1 MSIPLT
7 LPDPTDM
14 ASRLTRILPRFAQI
28 NWVQQ
33 TTSTNTDL
41 VEQARDP
48 QGQILRPWLRGAHY
62 QSQGQGRGGKPWDN
76 TPGTQLMFSCAFDV
90 FLPSR
95 QLPTLSPAMGVA
107 ACQAL
112 RGLLPNWHAEHLSLK
127 WPNDLMWGHAKMAG
141 ILTEV
146 TRASASRLSPDHF
159 VVVVGIGINLNRGVE
174 LSQKLQRSIADWQ
187 QICATVPQA
196 SKYGADQLV
205 AVIAHR
211 WQQQLN
217 QVTNS
222 GFEQLVDDFHAVDY
236 LYRMPINILNEG
248 MITQSGIAAGINAQ
262 GQLQIRSGTHTQAIS
277 VGEVSVRPQ
286 QDYARSD
293 DDATPTR
300 QG

>member
-76 TPGTQLMFSCAFDV
+76 TPGIQLMFSCAFDV

-112 RGLLPNWHAEHLSLK
+112 RGLLPDWHAEHLSLK
-127 WPNDLMWGHAKMAG
+127 WPNDLMWGHRSEEHTSELQSRGHLVCRLLLEKKKKTGSTWCSEGHIAK
-141 ILTEV
+141 
-146 TRASASRLSPDHF
+146 
-159 VVVVGIGINLNRGVE
+159 GIGDKGG
-174 LSQKLQRSIADWQ
+174 RSARE
-187 QICATVPQA
+187 A
-196 SKYGADQLV
+196 
-205 AVIAHR
+205 
-211 WQQQLN
+211 
-217 QVTNS
+217 
-222 GFEQLVDDFHAVDY
+222 
-236 LYRMPINILNEG
+236 
-248 MITQSGIAAGINAQ
+248 
-262 GQLQIRSGTHTQAIS
+262 RSGACGGDEEEGDGGARRTPAAMSIM
-277 VGEVSVRPQ
+277 VR
-286 QDYARSD
+286 AV
-293 DDATPTR
+293 R
-300 QG
+300 Q